1 MRVLLS
7 INPEHAFNILEGSK
21 RFEFRRKLFAR
32 RDIKTVI
39 IYCTMPIGKIIGEFD
54 IAEYLE
60 EDLDILWDITA
71 DEAGISYS
79 HYHQYFSGKDKASAM
94 RIGEVRHYS
103 EYVDPRDII
112 PKFTPPQ
119 SYMYVTGAGNNIS
132 RPFENHVL
140 I

>member
-7 INPEHAFNILEGSK
+7 INPEHAFNIIDGSK
-21 RFEFRRKLFAR
+21 RFEFRRRLFAR
-32 RDIKTVI
+32 RDVKTVI

-54 IAEYLE
+54 IEEFLE
-60 EDLDILWDITA
+60 EDIDILWNITSG
-71 DEAGISYS
+71 DAGISYS
-79 HYHQYFSGKDKASAM
+79 HYYRYFSGKKKASAM
-94 RIGEVRHYS
+94 RIGAVRHYN
-103 EYVDPRDII
+103 EYVDPREIM

-119 SYMYVTGAGNNIS
+119 SYMYVVGAGHDIT